1 MNIAAWVWLG
11 LIALFLIIE
20 AACPIHLVSI
30 WFAAGAFVAMVA
42 ALLGAQLWLQII
54 LFIVVSCAL
63 LVCLWPFIKKV
74 LNPHLTKTN
83 VDAIVGTMGRVTV
96 AIDNI
101 SATGQVKL
109 GAMEWT
115 ARSSSGKPIEEGTL
129 IQVDR
134 IEGVKVFVTPAEIS
148 AEV

>member
-11 LIALFLIIE
+11 LIALFLAIE
-20 AACPIHLVSI
+20 GACPIHLVSI
-30 WFAAGAFVAMVA
+30 WFAAGSLVAMVA
-42 ALLGAQLWLQII
+42 ALLGAQLWLQVV
-54 LFIVVSCAL
+54 LFLGVSCAL
-63 LVCLWPFIKKV
+63 LACLWPFINKV

-96 AIDNI
+96 TIDNI

-115 ARSSSGKPIEEGTL
+115 ARSSSGNPIEEGTL